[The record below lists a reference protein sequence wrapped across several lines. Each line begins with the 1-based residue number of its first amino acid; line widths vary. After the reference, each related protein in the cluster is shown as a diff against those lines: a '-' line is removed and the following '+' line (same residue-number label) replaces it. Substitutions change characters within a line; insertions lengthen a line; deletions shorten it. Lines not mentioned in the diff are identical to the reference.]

1 MGIIIPT
8 PPTLDHYALQVHLKR
23 KNKVCLSII
32 CWQAKIST
40 GWHLQMK
47 HTTVHEVIALPV
59 KAPYSDDIRMIMQS
73 YKICIDINLVIKFS
87 KP

>member
-1 MGIIIPT
+1 MGIII
-8 PPTLDHYALQVHLKR
+8 
-23 KNKVCLSII
+23 
-32 CWQAKIST
+32 
-40 GWHLQMK
+40 
-47 HTTVHEVIALPV
+47 HEVIALPV